1 MWRARNR
8 KRERERKK
16 ERENDRKFDETETN
30 ARVSNSIDTPA
41 YVGL

>member
-1 MWRARNR
+1 MEGV
-8 KRERERKK
+8 KRERER
-16 ERENDRKFDETETN
+16 RNENRKFDETETN

>member
-1 MWRARNR
+1 MEGKPR
-8 KRERERKK
+8 KRERRN
-16 ERENDRKFDETETN
+16 ENRKFDETETN

>member
-1 MWRARNR
+1 MEGE
-8 KRERERKK
+8 KQEEREREREK